1 NSAVAAATQPINVLV
16 IGCSKRG
23 GHGTA
28 VKKKSTGKISARA
41 RWLPP
46 RPPNA
51 TIVDVTVS
59 KQIAQRTISGCHI
72 CSREYSSRKT
82 SPPKLRAAKI
92 CVLAGIC
99 PARYDHGSRARFNF
113 QYRPKPNPRA
123 SGGP

>member
-1 NSAVAAATQPINVLV
+1 LTINALV

-23 GHGTA
+23 GHGAA

-41 RWLPP
+41 RSLPP

-51 TIVDVTVS
+51 AIVDVTVS

-72 CSREYSSRKT
+72 CWREYSSRKT

-92 CVLAGIC
+92 CALAGIRS
-99 PARYDHGSRARFNF
+99 AGYDAGGRA
-113 QYRPKPNPRA
+113 
-123 SGGP
+123 